1 MKKIC
6 TIMHANKPRTDN
18 DRELHN
24 KYENI
29 P

>member
-6 TIMHANKPRTDN
+6 TILHANKPRTDN
-18 DRELHN
+18 ERELHN
-24 KYENI
+24 KYKNI